1 MSMAVINWLKFAH
14 LLTVMMAVGGALAQ
28 FILITRS
35 RQSGGEAAA
44 NEKMALAVFRT
55 LAFPG
60 LMLAFVLGLGLAGVS
75 GKFSEPWIHVK
86 MTAVFIWLILAHME
100 LSGLKKMVSQRIASN
115 SNAVGKIKSRHLM
128 IGKINLILIL
138 AIVYLAVFRLDAF

>member
-1 MSMAVINWLKFAH
+1 MSMAVMNWLKFAH

-28 FILITRS
+28 FILINKS
-35 RQSGGEAAA
+35 RQAGAEAAA
-44 NEKMALAVFRT
+44 NEKMALAVFRA

-75 GKFSEPWIHVK
+75 GRFSEPWLHMK
-86 MTAVFIWLILAHME
+86 MTAVLIWLILAHVE
-100 LSGLKKMVSQRIASN
+100 LSGLKKIVSQRAASN
-115 SNAVGKIKSRHLM
+115 SNAVEKIKSRHLL

-138 AIVYLAVFRLDAF
+138 AITYFAIFQAEAF